1 MASSLI
7 KWCIYLKHKSSS
19 VYELLRSSN
28 CVHLPSQRTLQDY
41 THFYESRSGFSN
53 DLDLQL
59 INDSCVSSLSPFQK
73 QMCLL
78 GDEMHIK
85 EDLVYIKHTGELTG
99 FCDMGDIN
107 EHLLNLEKSYLEDT
121 TTENT
126 LATKIVVR
134 GLFINLTF
142 PYASFPSS
150 SLTGDQLVPL
160 FYEAIMR
167 LERCGFEVMHYPRWE
182 FNQQE
187 VLQTSGK

>member
-1 MASSLI
+1 MASI
-7 KWCIYLKHKSSS
+7 INIYLKHKSSS
-19 VYELLRSSN
+19 AYELLRSSN

-73 QMCLL
+73 QVCLL
-78 GDEMHIK
+78 GDEMRIK
-85 EDLVYIKHTGELTG
+85 EDLVYNKHTGELTG

-126 LATKIVVR
+126 FRSRIVHQSYISICIIPIIKFDWR
-134 GLFINLTF
+134 SISITILRS
-142 PYASFPSS
+142 Y
-150 SLTGDQLVPL
+150 
-160 FYEAIMR
+160 YETR
-167 LERCGFEVMHYPRWE
+167 KVW
-182 FNQQE
+182 
-187 VLQTSGK
+187 V